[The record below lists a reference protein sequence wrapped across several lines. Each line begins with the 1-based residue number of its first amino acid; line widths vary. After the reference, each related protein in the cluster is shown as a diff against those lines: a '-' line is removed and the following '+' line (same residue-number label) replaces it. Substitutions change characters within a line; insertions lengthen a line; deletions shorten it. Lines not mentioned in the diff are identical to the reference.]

1 MTTRFGLIVTDA
13 LPLMTLSAADALSC
27 LLIPDVPV
35 LIPDMV
41 HAEVA
46 RDMTRLGAKEIV
58 DWIRT
63 HGEQVKI
70 IATEDYAEF
79 EALRAI
85 NPNMRSKGRG
95 EQAAAEV
102 LGYEIDANPGLHI
115 ILLFEDSDIRNR
127 EFVRLLPE
135 RVTASST
142 GDLLHELEAAGRIQ
156 SSDRILDEAAAARG
170 RGIEAQRQP
179 ARANRRVPRYASS

>member
-127 EFVRLLPE
+127 EFVRPLPE
-135 RVTASST
+135 RMTASST

-156 SSDRILDEAAAARG
+156 SSDRILDEANAARG

>member
-1 MTTRFGLIVTDA
+1 MTTRFGLIVADA

-85 NPNMRSKGRG
+85 NPN
-95 EQAAAEV
+95 
-102 LGYEIDANPGLHI
+102 
-115 ILLFEDSDIRNR
+115 IR
-127 EFVRLLPE
+127 
-135 RVTASST
+135 
-142 GDLLHELEAAGRIQ
+142 
-156 SSDRILDEAAAARG
+156 
-170 RGIEAQRQP
+170 
-179 ARANRRVPRYASS
+179 

>member
-1 MTTRFGLIVTDA
+1 
-13 LPLMTLSAADALSC
+13 
-27 LLIPDVPV
+27 VPV

>member
-1 MTTRFGLIVTDA
+1 M
-13 LPLMTLSAADALSC
+13 
-27 LLIPDVPV
+27 
-35 LIPDMV
+35 
-41 HAEVA
+41 
-46 RDMTRLGAKEIV
+46 
-58 DWIRT
+58 
-63 HGEQVKI
+63 
-70 IATEDYAEF
+70 
-79 EALRAI
+79 
-85 NPNMRSKGRG
+85 
-95 EQAAAEV
+95 
-102 LGYEIDANPGLHI
+102 GYEIDANPGLHI